1 MYAMNMTQQDTS
13 TDAGA
18 TANAFIAGALAVL
31 FPGAGHLY
39 LRKYRR
45 AALFG
50 FCVLSLA
57 IAGAATSGEM
67 HSLLREN
74 AGEGFLQML
83 AAIGNIGLGAVHIVF
98 LVFGIAHGDIASRGY
113 EYGTTFIIVAALIN
127 VLVVLDAWDIAVGK
141 KG

>member
-1 MYAMNMTQQDTS
+1 MTQQKTS
-13 TDAGA
+13 TTVGS
-18 TANAFIAGALAVL
+18 TANAFVAGVLALL
-31 FPGAGHLY
+31 LPGAGHLY

-45 AALFG
+45 AALFC
-50 FCVLSLA
+50 FCVLALA

-98 LVFGIAHGDIASRGY
+98 VVFGIAQGDIAARGY
-113 EYGTTFIIVAALIN
+113 EYGTTFIIIAALIN
-127 VLVVLDAWDIAVGK
+127 VLVILDAWDIAVGK
-141 KG
+141 RQ